1 MSFLAKFIIDG
12 DQYNVLESVYSMHQP
27 TDEVGK
33 PIGRPKG
40 GKISLTMESNGK
52 TDLFHWMKEPSVVKD
67 GTLIFFKRDAMAQ
80 QMVLEFKKGFCVE
93 YVERFIADTK
103 DPMKISIVISAQ
115 SIKVGNVD
123 FKNLWG
129 VEI

>member
-1 MSFLAKFIIDG
+1 MSFLAKLIIDG

-27 TDEVGK
+27 TDEIGK

-40 GKISLTMESNGK
+40 GKISLTIESNGT
-52 TDLFHWMKEPSVVKD
+52 TDLFHWMKESSEIKD
-67 GTLIFFKRDAMAQ
+67 GSIVFFKRNAMAQ
-80 QMVLEFKKGFCVE
+80 QMVLEFKKGFCVD

-115 SIKVGNVD
+115 SIKVGNID

-129 VEI
+129 VDS